1 MAYAEIDKK
10 EAVQYNIRRMRE
22 VDQAANLKEEVLS
35 LYHDKSTWKEG
46 EHLEFK
52 RAANK
57 LPDDMWETYSA
68 FANTHGGII
77 VLGVEDNGKVS
88 GVGNTPMLL
97 SRLSTL
103 LNNGEKVSTNLC
115 LGNGAFCSMELADKE
130 VIAIRIP
137 AASVNQKPVYYNGNM
152 GNSFFRSHEAD
163 LRCKEE
169 MIQQMLR
176 DKMGECKS
184 SRLMPHTSW
193 DCIDPKTWEEYL
205 NLMKGFVPGHPW
217 TKLAPKA
224 LLEKL
229 GGYVHS
235 EDGSDEGLTLAGLL
249 MFGTDDA
256 IRKYFP
262 RYHVDYFEFDGSEKR
277 DFNKRWAD
285 RILNDGSWNAN
296 LFQFFYRILPRL
308 TESLKRP
315 FRLNHNLI
323 SQIDTSA
330 HKAVREAFANAL
342 IHADYDGDCG
352 VVIRKYPDKIEFA
365 NPGTLL
371 LSRERIMHGGQSK
384 CRNVALQAMFY
395 FMGII
400 EKAGSGVDIILKGWM
415 ENSFMPPQIEEIY
428 DPARII
434 WTLPFV
440 SIIPKEEEEKLKE
453 HVGIKLYESLEAEQ
467 RTLLLIISHLKEVG
481 NKEIRELYPYI
492 HSYDLTKK
500 LVDLERLG
508 CLEADGRT
516 SGKVYRL
523 AHVLPQE
530 SQFASDQE
538 YPPSVTFVRS
548 NDRVTRSEMKQAIL
562 DICRDRWVTNTE
574 LCNILNRK
582 RQALRIALAVLEDT
596 GALDLRYPDNAN
608 HPHQAYHTNDS
619 SKSRF
624 K

>member
-1 MAYAEIDKK
+1 MS
-10 EAVQYNIRRMRE
+10 E
-22 VDQAANLKEEVLS
+22 VDQSADLKKVVLS
-35 LYHDKSTWKEG
+35 LYRDKSMWKEG

-52 RAANK
+52 RAASR
-57 LPDDMWETYSA
+57 LPEDMWETYSA
-68 FANTHGGII
+68 FANAHGGII
-77 VLGVEDNGKVS
+77 LLGVEDNGRVS
-88 GVGNTPMLL
+88 GVQNAPKLL
-97 SRLSTL
+97 TRLAAM
-103 LNNGEKVSTNLC
+103 LNNTEKVSANLC
-115 LGNGAFCSMELADKE
+115 MESGSYYAMKLEGKE
-130 VIAIRIP
+130 VIALRVP
-137 AASVNQKPVYYNGNM
+137 AASAKLKPVYYNANM
-152 GNSFFRSHEAD
+152 ANTFFRSHEAD
-163 LRCKEE
+163 VRCKEE

-184 SRLMPHTSW
+184 SRLVPHTTW
-193 DCIDPKTWEEYL
+193 ECIDPKTWEEYL
-205 NLMKGFVPGHPW
+205 HLMKGFVPGHPW
-217 TKLAPKA
+217 SKLEPQA

-229 GGYVHS
+229 GGYVRS
-235 EDGSDEGLTLAGLL
+235 EDGAEEGLTLAGLL

-262 RYHVDYFEFDGSEKR
+262 RYHVDYFEFDGSEKL

-315 FRLNHNLI
+315 FRLNDNLI

-352 VVIRKYPDKIEFA
+352 VVIRKYPDKVEFA

-371 LSRERIMHGGQSK
+371 VPRERMMLGGQSK

-415 ENSFMPPQIEEIY
+415 EHSFMPPQIEEIY
-428 DPARII
+428 DPARVI

-453 HVGIKLYESLEAEQ
+453 HIGIKLYEGLEAEQ
-467 RTLLLIISHLKEVG
+467 RMLLLIISHLGEAG

-492 HSYDLTKK
+492 HPYDLTKR
-500 LVDLERLG
+500 LAHLEWLG
-508 CLEADGRT
+508 CLEAEGRT

-523 AHVLPQE
+523 ARNLPQE
-530 SQFASDQE
+530 EQFTSDQE
-538 YPPSVTFVRS
+538 YPPSVLAVRKK
-548 NDRVTRSEMKQAIL
+548 NRVSREEMQQAIL
-562 DICRDRWVTNTE
+562 DLCKGRWISVGE
-574 LCNILNRK
+574 LCSALK
-582 RQALRIALAVLEDT
+582 RTAQALHISLIILEAT
-596 GALDLRYPDNAN
+596 GKLELKYSEKPN
-608 HPHQAYHTNDS
+608 HPQQAYRT
-619 SKSRF
+619 K
-624 K
+624 

>member
-1 MAYAEIDKK
+1 MREID
-10 EAVQYNIRRMRE
+10 RTT
-22 VDQAANLKEEVLS
+22 DLKEEVLS
-35 LYHDKSTWKEG
+35 MYRDKAAWKEG
-46 EHLEFK
+46 ECLEFK

-77 VLGVEDNGKVS
+77 VLGVEDNGKVA
-88 GVGNTPMLL
+88 GVGNAPAMLT
-97 SRLSTL
+97 RLSSL
-103 LNNGEKVSTNLC
+103 LNNEEKVSVNLC
-115 LGNGAFCSMELADKE
+115 LKNGAFCSMKLADKE

-163 LRCKEE
+163 VRCKED

-184 SRLMPHTSW
+184 SRLMPRTSW
-193 DCIDPKTWEEYL
+193 ECVDPKTWEEYL

-217 TKLAPKA
+217 TKLSPKA

-229 GGYVHS
+229 GGYVHA
-235 EDGSDEGLTLAGLL
+235 EDGSEEGLTLAGLL

-256 IRKYFP
+256 IRKHFP

-296 LFQFFYRILPRL
+296 LFQFFFRLLPRL

-315 FRLNHNLI
+315 FRLNSDLI
-323 SQIDTSA
+323 SQVDTSA
-330 HKAVREAFANAL
+330 HKAVREALANAL

-371 LSRERIMHGGQSK
+371 LSRERVMHGGQSK

-415 ENSFMPPQIEEIY
+415 EHSFMPPQIEEIY

-440 SIIPKEEEEKLKE
+440 SIIPRDEEEKLKE
-453 HVGIKLYESLEAEQ
+453 HIGVDLYESLEAEQ
-467 RTLLLIISHLKEVG
+467 RMLLLIISHLTEAG

-500 LVDLERLG
+500 LAELERLG
-508 CLEADGRT
+508 CLEAEGRT

-523 AHVLPQE
+523 VQVLPHE
-530 SQFASDQE
+530 EIFASEQE
-538 YPPSVTFVRS
+538 YPASVLAVRNS
-548 NDRVTRSEMKQAIL
+548 NRVSRAEMQQAIL
-562 DICRDRWVTNTE
+562 DMCRNQWVSIGD
-574 LCNILNRK
+574 LCFVLNRK
-582 RQALRIALAVLEDT
+582 PNALHIPLAILEGVGKLELKHPEKT
-596 GALDLRYPDNAN
+596 N
-608 HPHQAYHTNDS
+608 HPQQAYHT
-619 SKSRF
+619 REVRTPH
-624 K
+624 